1 MNSEMRE
8 VLETIKA
15 HARIALFRHVRPDGD
30 AVGATKGLA
39 EILKLTYPEKE
50 IYLQS
55 DDTSDQ
61 TAFLGGE
68 DTPQSDEFLTDA
80 LAIVLDTATQDRIS
94 GERYKLCRRV
104 IKIDHHIPVEAYG
117 DVQWV
122 EPHRSSAC
130 EMVAA
135 FYHAFRDELKI
146 NQAAASYL
154 YAGMV
159 TDSGRFLFHSVSGDT
174 LRLAG
179 MLLDFGIDTDT
190 MFAHLYLRDA
200 HTFPFQAYVLK
211 HMKITENGVASIYI
225 SEAVRKKF
233 GISYEDAGASVI
245 YLDSIKGSLIWIAFI
260 EADDAVRVRLR
271 SRFVTINKLAERYNG
286 GGHDCACGA
295 TVHSRREASKLLRDA
310 DSLLKDYK
318 LNNQGW
324 I

>member
-1 MNSEMRE
+1 MNSDMRA
-8 VLETIKA
+8 VLETIKE
-15 HARIALFRHVRPDGD
+15 HGRIALFRHVRPDGD
-30 AVGATKGLA
+30 AVGAAKGLA
-39 EILKLTYPEKE
+39 EILKLTYPDKE

-68 DTPQSDEFLTDA
+68 DAPQSDDFFTDA
-80 LAIVLDTATQDRIS
+80 LAIVLDTATRDRIS
-94 GERYKLCRRV
+94 GDRHKLCRRV
-104 IKIDHHIPVEAYG
+104 IKIDHHIPVDAYG

-122 EPHRSSAC
+122 EPHRSSTC
-130 EMVAA
+130 EMVTA
-135 FYHAFRDELKI
+135 FYLAFRDELKI

-159 TDSGRFLFHSVSGDT
+159 TDSGRFRFHSVSGDT

-179 MLLDFGIDTDT
+179 LLLDMGIDTDT

-200 HTFPFQAYVLK
+200 RTFPFQAYVLK
-211 HMKITENGVASIYI
+211 NMKISENGVASIYI
-225 SEAVRKKF
+225 SKSVQEKF
-233 GISYEDAGASVI
+233 GISYEDAGDAVI
-245 YLDSIKGSLIWIAFI
+245 YLDSIKGSLIWIVFI
-260 EADDAVRVRLR
+260 ETDEAVRVRLR
-271 SRFVTINKLAERYNG
+271 SRFVTINELAQQYNG

-310 DSLLKDYK
+310 DSLLKNFK

-324 I
+324 V